1 MIKRALAQ
9 DKGDEY
15 FRTIFFNRKRK
26 RATLAQKGTGQ
37 GCIRSQNKEGHK
49 TQAQT
54 CNDIGTSNM
63 ATTPI

>member
-9 DKGDEY
+9 DKGDDY
-15 FRTIFFNRKRK
+15 FRTNIFSGKRK
-26 RATLAQKGTGQ
+26 RATQAQKGTGQ
-37 GCIRSQNKEGHK
+37 GGIRSQNKEGHK